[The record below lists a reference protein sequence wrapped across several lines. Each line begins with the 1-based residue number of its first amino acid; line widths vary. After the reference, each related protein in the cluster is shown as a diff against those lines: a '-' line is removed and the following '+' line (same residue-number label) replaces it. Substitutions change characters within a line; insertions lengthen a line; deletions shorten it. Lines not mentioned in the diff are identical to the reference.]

1 MSCVSSCPAPDAS
14 ETARPVSDASAIRV
28 ARKPVN
34 PREIAA
40 AASFGSNVRTRTFSL
55 MLRLPREQ
63 GKMTPALPVDGD
75 KGVCIRATPVACDRS
90 GDRE

>member
-1 MSCVSSCPAPDAS
+1 MSCGSSCPAPELS

-34 PREIAA
+34 PREIV
-40 AASFGSNVRTRTFSL
+40 AASFGGDARVRTFSL

-75 KGVCIRATPVACDRS
+75 KGVCTRATPVVCDRS